1 MKPLTTHQFNL
12 PFKELSVKIN
22 LVEGK
27 HENLL
32 ANANVSFK
40 FETGEYFTIT
50 GFGVW
55 KSKFGGL
62 NVTMPRKAGFT
73 FCLFEKS
80 LWSKIKNYI
89 LDAYEY
95 ESVPLIKES

>member
-1 MKPLTTHQFNL
+1 MDLSLT
-12 PFKELSVKIN
+12 ELTIKVN

-55 KSKFGGL
+55 KSQFGGL

-73 FCLFEKS
+73 FVLFEKS
-80 LWSKIKNYI
+80 FGRKIKEMI
-89 LDAYEY
+89 LDAYDY
-95 ESVPLIKES
+95 KSIKIIEEK